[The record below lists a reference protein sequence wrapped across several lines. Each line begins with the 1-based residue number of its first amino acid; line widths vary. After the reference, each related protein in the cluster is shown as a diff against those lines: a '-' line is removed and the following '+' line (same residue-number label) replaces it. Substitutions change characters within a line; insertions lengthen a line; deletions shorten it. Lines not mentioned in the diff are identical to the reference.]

1 MKMSHFAALYSI
13 VFMIVFV
20 CVFDGRHRRLR
31 FYRFFTTT
39 ALMGPDELDLVRRIQ
54 LACAEE

>member
-1 MKMSHFAALYSI
+1 MTHFAALYSI
-13 VFMIVFV
+13 VFMIAFL

-31 FYRFFTTT
+31 FYRLFTTT
-39 ALMGPDELDLVRRIQ
+39 ALMDPNELDLVRRIQ

>member
-1 MKMSHFAALYSI
+1 MTHFAALYSI
-13 VFMIVFV
+13 VFMIAFL

-31 FYRFFTTT
+31 FYRLFTTT
-39 ALMGPDELDLVRRIQ
+39 ALMAPDELDLVRRIQ